1 MQIALTDR
9 ESHLL
14 EVLWAHG
21 PSTVAEVQSKLED
34 ELAYTTVLTILRVL
48 ESKGY
53 VGHDEE
59 GKAHRYK
66 ALIERDAARKSALR
80 HLSSKFFDGSLELLL
95 THAVSHEKLSAEQI
109 TRMRKLLDQAQK
121 RAKK

>member
-1 MQIALTDR
+1 MQISLTDR

-14 EVLWAHG
+14 EVLWAQG

-66 ALIERDAARKSALR
+66 PLIERDAARKSALK
-80 HLSSKFFDGSLELLL
+80 HLSSKLFNGSMELLL

-109 TRMRKLLDQAQK
+109 ARMKKLLGEAQK
-121 RAKK
+121 KAKK